1 MHALAIFG
9 VTGRMGQSL
18 LRALRE
24 TPAFTLSGAIAAA
37 TSTRLGQD
45 AAAEGPATGV
55 LITADTSLGTL
66 RCGGRASISA
76 RAAPSPAH
84 AQACAAALRSRC

>member
-55 LITADTSLGTL
+55 LITADTSLGI
-66 RCGGRASISA
+66 RGAAVAVDFSSGGAV
-76 RAAPSPAH
+76 PAH
-84 AQACAAALRSRC
+84 AQACAA

>member
-24 TPAFTLSGAIAAA
+24 TPAFTLSGAIAAP
-37 TSTRLGQD
+37 TSARLGQD

-55 LITADTSLGTL
+55 LITADA
-66 RCGGRASISA
+66 RASGSAARRWPSISA
-76 RAAPSPAH
+76 RAAPCRRMRRPV
-84 AQACAAALRSRC
+84 LRRAFPS